1 MEEEERRKKRKKKK
15 EFVVVESTVEVV
27 LSSRIKQRESR
38 GNTGVLVCAILPW
51 GLRVN
56 VQGLKQGERFRGS
69 R

>member
-27 LSSRIKQRESR
+27 SSRIKQWESR

>member
-27 LSSRIKQRESR
+27 SSRIKQRESR